1 MKATQAEIFD
11 LPFTSNAFREAWDHW
26 IQYRKERKLSKYV
39 PTGLKMTFSKLLKDC
54 SSKEE
59 RAIEIIHNA
68 ISCNWQGL
76 YPNKTEAIKEETKIH
91 RAPQFAQLG
100 NRDKPKEMRD
110 FTDTEMM
117 EWIQEYKDKKE
128 VNVFYLPVVIYDFLK
143 KKGMFVLTEDQ
154 RNWCLRKAIPFR
166 KQMIQEEIQGNR
178 LPSDYLKKFHMM
190 EETGEF
196 TGIEPAQIEIL
207 AKKVALS
214 QYFKKTKDEI
224 QPNHTV

>member
-1 MKATQAEIFD
+1 MKALQTEIFD
-11 LPFTSNAFREAWDHW
+11 LPFTSNDFREAWGNW
-26 IQYRKERKLSKYV
+26 IQYRKERKLPKYV

-59 RAIEIIHNA
+59 RAVEIIHNA

-76 YPNKTEAIKEETKIH
+76 YPNKTEAVREETKIQH
-91 RAPQFAQLG
+91 APKLNQFAKREPQ
-100 NRDKPKEMRD
+100 KEMRD
-110 FTDTEMM
+110 FTDSEMM
-117 EWIQEYKDKKE
+117 EWIQEYKEKKE
-128 VNVFYLPVVIYDFLK
+128 INVFYLPVVIYDFLK

-166 KQMIQEEIQGNR
+166 KQMIQEEIQANR
-178 LPSDYLKKFHMM
+178 LPADYLKKFHTM

-214 QYFKKTKDEI
+214 QYFKKTKDEKD
-224 QPNHTV
+224 